1 MKPLITLMAVSVMLL
16 SLSTKAQLPV
26 SKIIGKI
33 VQADQQPVNAATI
46 SLLVAGNTQPVKFEV
61 SATDGS
67 FSFEDIRP
75 GIYTIVATA
84 VGHLKYESAPFTID
98 SSNNQTTLPVFIMSK
113 ADIELKEVAVT
124 AKKSFIE
131 QKIDRTVVNVDAMI
145 SNAGTTA
152 LEVLEKAPGVR
163 VDPNGTI
170 SLKGQQG
177 VTIFIDDKPSYLSGA
192 DLQNYL
198 RSLPSSTLAQVEI
211 MTNPPAKYDAAG
223 NGGIIN
229 IKTVKKKIQGF
240 NMGINLSPRF
250 SKYTSVNN
258 SLDFN
263 YRHNKF
269 NFFGNFAY
277 GTRNNYNDI
286 SITRKYKNEDGS
298 LKDIFTQD
306 SYIRRKGYGVKATV
320 GADFYASEN
329 TTLGITFDNMI
340 RYPKNTNTS
349 TGQIYD
355 SKMILD
361 SSVVSINNEDGKFKS
376 HGVNFNIK
384 HDFYKNGPSI
394 LANFDYLTYD
404 INNDQIFSNKSY
416 SPEGVFKSEDKLDG
430 NLPTDIKIYSGKVD
444 YSQTFK
450 GDWKFEAGAK
460 SSYTN
465 TSNIANYFN
474 TIGGITS
481 PDYEKTNNFSY
492 KENINAGYVNLNK
505 DFNRLSVQLGLR
517 LETTS
522 SKGHQ
527 LGNLEKP
534 DSAFARNYT
543 NIFPTVFLMYSLD
556 SLSDHQLKFN
566 FGRRIDRPYYQDLN
580 PFISPLDK
588 FSYYTGNPY
597 LQPSLSTKVEL
608 GYIFK
613 NKLTATASYTNT
625 KDQVFETIEIIDN
638 TYYSRPGNIGKTK
651 LYTLDLG
658 AGLDPTPWFTFQ
670 INAQLNYFHSKGN
683 FYTGLL
689 DTKSTY
695 LYTQGMAQFK
705 LKKNW
710 IIQLDGYYQTKM
722 TNVQF
727 ELAARGRLN
736 AAVAKVLSPKA
747 TLKFSVSDILFT
759 NINKGTITNLQLTDA
774 YFKTLSDSRAAI
786 LTLSLRF
793 GKAVKGQ
800 RKHNSTGADTES
812 NRVKN

>member
-16 SLSTKAQLPV
+16 TLSTKAQLPV
-26 SKIIGKI
+26 SKITGKI
-33 VQADQQPVNAATI
+33 IQADQQPVNAATL
-46 SLLVAGNTQPVKFEV
+46 SLLLAGNPQPVKFEV

-67 FSFEDIRP
+67 FTFEDIRP
-75 GIYTIVATA
+75 GTYSIVATA
-84 VGHLKYESAPFTID
+84 VGLAKYEGAPFILD
-98 SSNNQTTLPVFIMSK
+98 STNNQVTLPVVIMSK
-113 ADIELKEVAVT
+113 ADIALKEVAVT
-124 AKKSFIE
+124 AKKNFIE
-131 QKIDRTVVNVDAMI
+131 QKIDRTVVNVDALI

-163 VDPNGTI
+163 VDPNGSI

-177 VTIFIDDKPSYLSGA
+177 VTIYIDDKPSYLAGA

-198 RSLPSSTLAQVEI
+198 RSLPSSMLAQVEI

-229 IKTVKKKIQGF
+229 IKTAKKKIQGF
-240 NMGINLSPRF
+240 NIGINLSPRF

-258 SLDFN
+258 GLDFN

-286 SITRKYKNEDGS
+286 SITRKYKNDDGS

-320 GADFYASEN
+320 GADFYASDN
-329 TTLGITFDNMI
+329 TTLGITLDNMI

-355 SKMILD
+355 NKMIPD
-361 SSVVSINNEDGKFKS
+361 SSVVSVNDEDGKFKS

-394 LANFDYLTYD
+394 LANFDYLTYE
-404 INNDQIFSNKSY
+404 INNDQVFSNKSY
-416 SPEGVFKSEDKLDG
+416 SPEGAFKSQDRLDG
-430 NLPTDIKIYSGKVD
+430 HLPTDIKIYSGKVD
-444 YSQTFK
+444 YSQTLK

-465 TSNIANYFN
+465 TSNIANYYN
-474 TIGGITS
+474 TVAGVVS
-481 PDYEKTNNFSY
+481 PDYEKTNDFSY

-505 DFNRLSVQLGLR
+505 DFNRLSVQVGLR

-522 SKGHQ
+522 SKGNQ
-527 LGNLEKP
+527 LGNVEKP
-534 DSAFARNYT
+534 DSAFNRHYT
-543 NIFPTVFLMYSLD
+543 NIFPTLFLLYKLD

-597 LQPSLSTKVEL
+597 LQPSLSSKVEL

-613 NKLTATASYTNT
+613 DKLTATASYTNT
-625 KDQVFETIEIIDN
+625 KDQVYETIEIIDN
-638 TYYSRPGNIGKTK
+638 TYYSRPGNIGKTE

-658 AGLDPTPWFTFQ
+658 AGLAPTSWFTFQ
-670 INAQLNYFHSKGN
+670 VNAQLNYVHSKSE

-695 LYTQGMAQFK
+695 LYAQGMAQFK

-759 NINKGTITNLQLTDA
+759 NISKGNITNLQQTDA

-800 RKHNSTGADTES
+800 RKHNSTGADSET